1 MVIFVLQDEIT
12 YFNIKLRLNDT
23 SFVRSG
29 FCNDYNFAVIKSKT
43 TTDMKKNFFIALFA
57 LMCTKTFAQTGNG
70 QTWSQLSM
78 QLVEDK
84 NITVATGA
92 HRAPARIE
100 FPLVYINNDET
111 QIYIGKSD
119 MYNGATYRIKDEYSN
134 LLISG
139 TITFG
144 ENDFYMMCLATLSPG
159 CYILEIETQ
168 NYIFGTQF
176 IY

>member
-1 MVIFVLQDEIT
+1 MFFFVLQEEET

-29 FCNDYNFAVIKSKT
+29 FCNDYNFAAIKNKT
-43 TTDMKKNFFIALFA
+43 TTDMKKKFFIALFA

-92 HRAPARIE
+92 HRVPAIIDV
-100 FPLVYINNDET
+100 PCVYINNEESLL
-111 QIYIGKSD
+111 YVEKSD
-119 MYNGATYRIKDEYSN
+119 MCDGATYRIMDEYDN
-134 LLISG
+134 VVLSG
-139 TITFG
+139 TISFG
-144 ENDFYMMCLATLSPG
+144 DNSFYMIYLATVSHG
-159 CYILEIETQ
+159 NYVIEIETQ
-168 NYIFGTQF
+168 NYVFGAQF
-176 IY
+176 PY

>member
-1 MVIFVLQDEIT
+1 M
-12 YFNIKLRLNDT
+12 RLNDT

-78 QLVEDK
+78 QLVESK
-84 NITVATGA
+84 NITVSTGV
-92 HRAPARIE
+92 HRVPAKIDV
-100 FPLVYINNDET
+100 PCVYINNEESLL
-111 QIYIGKSD
+111 YVEKSD
-119 MYNGATYRIKDEYSN
+119 MCDGATYRIKDEYSN
-134 LLISG
+134 LLISE